1 ESPAN
6 VAMASRNQQKEVKI
20 HTNYEQRAKTYGSKK
35 VQNANTN
42 NEDKVS
48 VNARNLQTATTTPK
62 SRPPANI
69 TTSPRNQQR
78 EVKVYTN
85 YEQRAKTER
94 KNLQIAATTP
104 KSRPPANVT
113 TAPRNQQKEV
123 KIYMNYKQRAKTI
136 VLAATH
142 QGTTETTRRH
152 QKSVTPTKDGTR
164 NR

>member
-6 VAMASRNQQKEVKI
+6 VAMASRNQQKEVKE

-42 NEDKVS
+42 NE
-48 VNARNLQTATTTPK
+48 
-62 SRPPANI
+62 ANI

-78 EVKVYTN
+78 EVKVHMN
-85 YEQRAKTER
+85 YEQRAKIVR
-94 KNLQIAATTP
+94 K
-104 KSRPPANVT
+104 
-113 TAPRNQQKEV
+113 NQQKEV

-142 QGTTETTRRH
+142 QGTTETTRQH
-152 QKSVTPTKDGTR
+152 QKLATPTKNGTR
-164 NR
+164 NRCHQQMTTPEREEY